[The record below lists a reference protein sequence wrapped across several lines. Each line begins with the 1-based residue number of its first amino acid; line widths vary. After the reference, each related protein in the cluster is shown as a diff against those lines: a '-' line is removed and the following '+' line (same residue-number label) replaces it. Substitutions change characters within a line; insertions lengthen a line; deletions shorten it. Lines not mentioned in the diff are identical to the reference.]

1 MVVKIERPH
10 NMGRIVKLCIFHQKK
25 KKSVRKIH
33 QIIITCLR
41 IINKLPQKKK
51 KKNHKYK

>member
-10 NMGRIVKLCIFHQKK
+10 NMGRIVKLCIFHQK